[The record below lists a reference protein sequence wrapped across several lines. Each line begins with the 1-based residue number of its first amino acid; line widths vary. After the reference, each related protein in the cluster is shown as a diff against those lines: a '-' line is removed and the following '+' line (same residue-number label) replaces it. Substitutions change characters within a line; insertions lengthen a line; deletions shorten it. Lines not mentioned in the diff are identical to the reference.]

1 MAAIKNLDFD
11 ILEIYE
17 KFELLDNE
25 NCSQLTDWLSQ
36 PYEMDALDQRIIND
50 LHEDILQSSEA
61 MNEEEL
67 KARMVGLLFY
77 TARID
82 TYKKIRVFYERPLSA
97 VVRDIPL
104 AVICDCMVAL
114 PVKSLPKKPYFF
126 LQEFKKAKGEKKD
139 PEAQMLIAMLIA
151 QSKNDDNKPLYGGYL
166 IGTGWHFA
174 TLLGRDYCLSRKYE
188 ATNKGDLQQIV
199 SILHQLKELIIN
211 R

>member
-1 MAAIKNLDFD
+1 MIENLDFD

-25 NCSQLTDWLSQ
+25 NCIHLSEWLH
-36 PYEMDALDQRIIND
+36 PTYELDTLDQRIIDD
-50 LHEDILQSSEA
+50 LYEDILQSSEA

-77 TARID
+77 VARID
-82 TYKKIRVFYERPLSA
+82 AVKKIRVFYERPISA
-97 VVRDIPL
+97 IVRDIPL
-104 AVICDCMVAL
+104 SVICDCMVAM
-114 PVKSLPKKPYFF
+114 PVKNLPKKPYFF
-126 LQEFKKAKGEKKD
+126 LQEFKKSKGEKKD

-151 QSKNDDNKPLYGGYL
+151 QAKNNDGKPLYGGYL

-174 TLLGRDYCLSRKYE
+174 TLVGNDYCLSRKYE
-188 ATNKGDLQQIV
+188 ATNKIDLHQIV
-199 SILHQLKELIIN
+199 SILHQLKSLILE

>member
-11 ILEIYE
+11 ILDIYE

-25 NCSQLTDWLSQ
+25 NCVHLSDWLNQ
-36 PYEMDALDQRIIND
+36 TYQLDALDQRILDD
-50 LHEDILQSSEA
+50 LHADILLSSEA

-77 TARID
+77 AARID
-82 TYKKIRVFYERPLSA
+82 THKKIRVFYERPLSA

-104 AVICDCMVAL
+104 AVICDCMVAM

-126 LQEFKKAKGEKKD
+126 LQDKKAKGEKKD

-151 QSKNDDNKPLYGGYL
+151 QSKNDDEKPLYGGYL

-174 TLLGRDYCLSRKYE
+174 TLIGRDYCLSRKYE
-188 ATNKGDLQQIV
+188 ATNKADLQQIV
-199 SILHQLKELIIN
+199 SILHQLKALIIN